1 VGSSKSPRQGIILIH
16 HVSPHVLSLA

>member
-16 HVSPHVLSLA
+16 HVSPHALSLA